1 MDRNESYLDVEE
13 RRLLLR
19 ICVSHMCMMS
29 GKEDLYPTASMKQE
43 LAKAIVAAFPCL
55 SIPVN
60 DSNLTNYT
68 HFYNSKLTN
77 GFIDTRL
84 KSMRTAKSSKQ
95 KMESNEG
102 KEVSNTPAAKKATGR
117 RPELKAVDTDTAS
130 AQFHAEEEEFKVKV
144 KYFASLKL

>member
-1 MDRNESYLDVEE
+1 MDRNESFLDFEE
-13 RRLLLR
+13 RKLLLR
-19 ICVSHMCMMS
+19 ICVSHMCMMT
-29 GKEDLYPTASMKQE
+29 GKEDLYPTASKKQE

-60 DSNLTNYT
+60 YPNLTNYT

-84 KSMRTAKSSKQ
+84 KTMRTAKSSKR

-102 KEVSNTPAAKKATGR
+102 KEASNIPAAKKAIGR

-130 AQFHAEEEEFKVKV
+130 TQFHVEEEKFKV
-144 KYFASLKL
+144 